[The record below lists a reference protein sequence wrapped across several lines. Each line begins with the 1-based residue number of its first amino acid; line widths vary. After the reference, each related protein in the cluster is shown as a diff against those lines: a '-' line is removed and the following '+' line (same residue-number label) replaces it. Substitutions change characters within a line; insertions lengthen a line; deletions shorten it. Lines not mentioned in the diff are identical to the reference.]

1 LRQDG
6 KEEEKLSIIY
16 TLGFLGLKMNDKTEK
31 EKITMKKLSNRRQKV
46 VKKLSKSCQKV
57 VKKISFCFQKV
68 FKKFVKI
75 LKRVRGGEEEEEG
88 VEEEGDL

>member
-1 LRQDG
+1 
-6 KEEEKLSIIY
+6 
-16 TLGFLGLKMNDKTEK
+16 MNDKTEK
-31 EKITMKKLSNRRQKV
+31 EKITMKKLSNRR
-46 VKKLSKSCQKV
+46 QKV

-88 VEEEGDL
+88 EEEEGDL